1 MRLLLSR
8 VALVASLLVPVS
20 ALAQGAAGWRAF
32 PAWNEVTALASS
44 GDAVWAGTNA
54 GVYAYTPAS
63 GEVRRFT
70 PVDGLRGGPLLSM
83 DFDRARGVLWVGYGD
98 GGLDRL
104 DAATGAVT
112 RIEDIARASQ
122 FSSRGIRRIRVT
134 GDSLYLSTD
143 FGVVVFDA
151 VRAQVR
157 NTYSRF
163 AGLNPA
169 TPANDALPA
178 PLPDG
183 RPGVWVATTAGLV
196 SAPADADLQT
206 AGAWSVAPGFAFPS
220 FSLAFF
226 QGRIHVGGGPA
237 GTLDVYRRTDA
248 GTWERTLFDNLA
260 TTHLQTD
267 GDRLFAISRFRLTV
281 VTTGVGVGFYSSS
294 DVLSLTGVARTDDG
308 GLWVADGALGVFPV
322 DPDLPTGPSTF
333 VVNPITPTGPATNL
347 IADLD
352 VGPDGTLWVSTQRL
366 AQGTWSAIGRFDGT
380 AWTNYRSDD
389 PALSISREAYRS
401 AAVGPDGRFY
411 AGSVGLLGSDDD
423 GLTVVDDDGPFLY
436 NETNSTLVGAASVQG
451 GTAVGYVIT
460 DGVAFEGDRVW
471 VLNSESPLPMHLLA
485 ADGTWTGLPAPPELV
500 GVTRIVQLVV
510 DGFGQKWLDMGTNGL
525 GVWDTGADPA
535 SPADDRARRYAGVGG
550 LGQGL
555 PDATVRA
562 VAVDG
567 AGRVWVGTERGIAY
581 IFSPGAA
588 FGGDASLATPQWPIV
603 VGADGDDEADYLLRD
618 VRVTDMAT
626 DPAGRVWVAT
636 TSGAYL
642 LNAEG
647 NDIDRAITS
656 ADSPLPTDT
665 IDRIAVD
672 PVSGRVYLATSFGLF
687 SAPGDAT
694 VARPASTALAVG
706 PSPFRP
712 ALHADGV
719 LVSGLNAAR
728 SQVRILTVDGEVVHA
743 REARGGSFRWD
754 GRDDRTGEPVAS
766 GVYIVAAA
774 SDTGETI
781 YGRVAVIR

>member
-8 VALVASLLVPVS
+8 VALVACLLLVAGP

-44 GDAVWAGTNA
+44 GDAVWAGTTA
-54 GVYAYTPAS
+54 GVFAYTPAT
-63 GEVRRFT
+63 GEVRRYT

-83 DFDRARGVLWVGYGD
+83 AFDRARGALWVGYGD

-104 DAATGAVT
+104 DAATGGVT

-122 FSSRGIRRIRVT
+122 FSSRGIRRIRVV

-151 VRAQVR
+151 VNVQVR
-157 NTYSRF
+157 NTYSRLG
-163 AGLNPA
+163 ALNPA
-169 TPANDALPA
+169 TPVNDALPA

-183 RPGVWVATTAGLV
+183 RPGVWVATTAGIV
-196 SAPADADLQT
+196 AAPAGGNLQT
-206 AGAWSVAPGFAFPS
+206 AGAWSEEPGFAVPS
-220 FSLAFF
+220 FSLAYFD
-226 QGRIHVGGGPA
+226 GRMHAGGGTA
-237 GTLDVYRRTDA
+237 GGQDVYRRADSGA
-248 GTWERTLFDNLA
+248 WERLTFSDLPFQSL
-260 TTHLQTD
+260 LPD
-267 GDRLFAISRFRLTV
+267 GDRLLALSRTQLVFL
-281 VTTGVGVGFYSSS
+281 GPG
-294 DVLSLTGVARTDDG
+294 GVAYYLSDDVQALVDVVRTDGG
-308 GLWVADGALGVFPV
+308 GLWVADGALGVFPI
-322 DPDLPTGPSTF
+322 DPSPPPGPSTF
-333 VVNPITPTGPATNL
+333 VVNAVTPTGPATNL

-352 VGPDGTLWVSTQRL
+352 VGPDGTLWVSTQQL
-366 AQGTWSAIGRFDGT
+366 ARGGWSALGRFDGT
-380 AWTNYRSDD
+380 AWTNYRSND
-389 PALSISREAYRS
+389 PALSIARTEFRS

-411 AGSVGLLGSDDD
+411 AGSIGILNSNED
-423 GLTVVDDDGPFLY
+423 GLTVVDESAPRLY
-436 NETNSTLVGAASVQG
+436 DETTSSLRGASSVGGGSAS
-451 GTAVGYVIT
+451 GYVVT
-460 DGVAFEGDRVW
+460 DGVAFEDDRVW
-471 VLNSESPLPMHLLA
+471 VLNSESPLPMHLFA

-500 GVTRIVQLVV
+500 GVTRMVRLVV
-510 DGFGQKWLDMGTNGL
+510 DGFGQKWLVMEGNGL

-535 SPADDRARRYAGVGG
+535 SPADDRARRYSGVGG

-562 VAVDG
+562 VALDG

-766 GVYIVAAA
+766 GVYVVAAA

>member
-8 VALVASLLVPVS
+8 VALVACLAVLSVP
-20 ALAQGAAGWRAF
+20 AFAQGATGWRAF
-32 PAWNEVTALASS
+32 PAWNEVTALTSS
-44 GDAVWAGTNA
+44 GDALWVGTDA
-54 GVYAYTPAS
+54 GVYAYTTAT
-63 GEVRRFT
+63 GEIRRFT
-70 PVDGLRGGPLLSM
+70 PIDGLRGGPLLSM
-83 DFDRARGVLWVGYGD
+83 AFDRERGVLWVGYGD

-104 DAATGAVT
+104 DASTSSVT

-122 FSSRGIRRIRVT
+122 FSSRGIRRIRVA
-134 GDSLYLSTD
+134 GDSLYLATD

-151 VRAQVR
+151 ERVQVR

-163 AGLNPA
+163 ATLNAA

-183 RPGVWVATTAGLV
+183 QPGVWVATSVGLV
-196 SAPADADLQT
+196 SAPANADLQT
-206 AGAWSVAPGFAFPS
+206 ASAWRLERNFVFPS
-220 FSLAFF
+220 YSLAFF
-226 QGRIHVGGGPA
+226 ENRLHVSGGPPTA
-237 GTLDVYRRTDA
+237 RDVYRAADDA
-248 GTWERTLFDNLA
+248 QWERITFSNLIFQNLA
-260 TTHLQTD
+260 TDGNRLLATSQTLAVLLASND
-267 GDRLFAISRFRLTV
+267 VSFFSAD
-281 VTTGVGVGFYSSS
+281 GVGALV
-294 DVLSLTGVARTDDG
+294 DMARTDDG
-308 GLWVADGALGVFPV
+308 GLWIGDGAQGVFPM
-322 DPDLPTGPSTF
+322 DPSPPPGPSTF
-333 VVNPITPTGPATNL
+333 IVDPISPSGPATNR
-347 IADLD
+347 IVDLD
-352 VGPDGTLWVSTQRL
+352 VGSTGTLWVATQNLPR
-366 AQGTWSAIGRFDGT
+366 GTWSALSRFDGT
-380 AWTNYRSDD
+380 TWTNYRSDD
-389 PALSISREAYRS
+389 PSLSIARTGFRS

-411 AGSVGLLGSDDD
+411 AGSFGQSNSTDD
-423 GLTVVDDDGPFLY
+423 GLTVVEESGPFLY
-436 NETNSTLVGAASVQG
+436 NETNSSLASVPNIPD
-451 GTAVGYVIT
+451 YVIT
-460 DGVAFEGDRVW
+460 DGIAFEGDRVW
-471 VLNSESPLPMHLLA
+471 VLNSESSAPMHLLE
-485 ADGTWTGLPAPPELV
+485 ADGTWTGLPSPPEFV
-500 GVTRIVQLVV
+500 GVTRILQLVV
-510 DGFGQKWLDMGTNGL
+510 DGFGQKWLDMGGNGL

-535 SPADDRARRYAGVGG
+535 SPADDRARRYSGVGS

-567 AGRVWVGTERGIAY
+567 TGRVWVGTERGIAY

-647 NDIDRAITS
+647 NDIDRSITS
-656 ADSPLPTDT
+656 ADSPLPTDV

-672 PVSGRVYLATSFGLF
+672 PVSGRVYLATAFGLF

-694 VARPASTALAVG
+694 VERPASTSLTVG
-706 PSPFRP
+706 PSPYRP
-712 ALHADGV
+712 TLHADGV

-766 GVYIVAAA
+766 GVYIVAVA
-774 SDTGETI
+774 SDTEETI
-781 YGRVAVIR
+781 YGRIAVIR

>member
-8 VALVASLLVPVS
+8 VALVACLVFVAGP
-20 ALAQGAAGWRAF
+20 ALAQGTTGWRAL

-70 PVDGLRGGPLLSM
+70 SVDGLRGGSLLSLA
-83 DFDRARGVLWVGYGD
+83 FDRTRGALWVGYGD
-98 GGLDRL
+98 GGLDRI

-122 FSSRGIRRIRVT
+122 FSARGIRRIRVA

-151 VRAQVR
+151 ARAQVR
-157 NTYSRF
+157 NTYSRL
-163 AGLNPA
+163 ATLNAA
-169 TPANDALPA
+169 TPVNDALPA

-183 RPGVWVATTAGLV
+183 RPGVWAATPQGV
-196 SAPADADLQT
+196 VFAPADAALQT
-206 AGAWSVAPGFAFPS
+206 ASVWSVAPGFFFPA
-220 FSLAFF
+220 FSLAYFD
-226 QGRIHVGGGPA
+226 GRMHVGGGST
-237 GTLDVYRRTDA
+237 GNQDVYRRTDL
-248 GTWERTLFDNLA
+248 GQWERITFTNLTYHTL
-260 TTHLQTD
+260 TVD
-267 GDRLFAISRFRLTV
+267 GDRLLATSRSLAILLE
-281 VTTGVGVGFYSSS
+281 TGQSSFFS
-294 DVLSLTGVARTDDG
+294 ADDVRALAGLARTDDG
-308 GLWVADGALGVFPV
+308 GLWAADGALGVFPV
-322 DPDLPTGPSTF
+322 DPDPPPGPSPF
-333 VVNPITPTGPATNL
+333 VVEPITPSGPATNR
-347 IADLD
+347 IVDLD
-352 VGPDGTLWVSTQRL
+352 VSADGTLWVATERQASVDR
-366 AQGTWSAIGRFDGT
+366 SALGRFDGT
-380 AWTNYRSDD
+380 TWTNYFSND
-389 PALSISREAYRS
+389 PALDIARTGFRRGAI
-401 AAVGPDGRFY
+401 GPDGRFY
-411 AGSVGLLGSDDD
+411 AGSEGRDNSPAD
-423 GLTVVDDDGPFLY
+423 GLTVVGADGP
-436 NETNSTLVGAASVQG
+436 TLFNVDDSSLVPVT
-451 GTAVGYVIT
+451 GTTDYVVT
-460 DGVAFEGDRVW
+460 DGVAFEGDRAW
-471 VLNSESPLPMHLLA
+471 VLNSESPAPLHLLA
-485 ADGTWTGLPAPPELV
+485 ADGTWAGLPAPAELV
-500 GVTRIVQLVV
+500 GVTRIVNLVV
-510 DGFGQKWLDMGTNGL
+510 DGFGQKWLVMEGNGL

-535 SPADDRARRYAGVGG
+535 SPADDRARRYTGAGQ

-562 VAVDG
+562 LATDG
-567 AGRVWVGTERGIAY
+567 AGRIWVGTDRGIAY

-588 FGGDASLATPQWPIV
+588 FGGDPSLAAPQWPIV

-618 VRVTDMAT
+618 VRVTDMTT
-626 DPAGRVWVAT
+626 DPAGRIWVAT
-636 TSGAYL
+636 SSGAYL

-656 ADSPLPTDT
+656 ADSPLPTDA

-694 VARPASTALAVG
+694 VARPASTALTVG
-706 PSPFRP
+706 PSPYRP

-728 SQVRILTVDGEVVHA
+728 SQVRILTVDGEAVHA

-766 GVYIVAAA
+766 GVYIVAVA

-781 YGRVAVIR
+781 YGRIAVIR

>member
-1 MRLLLSR
+1 MRFLLSR
-8 VALVASLLVPVS
+8 VALVACLVVPVS
-20 ALAQGAAGWRAF
+20 AFAQGATGWRAF

-54 GVYAYTPAS
+54 GVYAYTPAT
-63 GEVRRFT
+63 GELRRFT
-70 PVDGLRGGPLLSM
+70 PVEGLRGGPLLSM
-83 DFDRARGVLWVGYGD
+83 AFDRARGALWVGYGD

-104 DAATGAVT
+104 DAATGGVT

-122 FSSRGIRRIRVT
+122 FSSRGIRRIRVV

-151 VRAQVR
+151 ARVQVR
-157 NTYSRF
+157 NTYSRL
-163 AGLNPA
+163 ASLTPA
-169 TPANDALPA
+169 TPVNDALAA

-183 RPGVWVATTAGLV
+183 RPGVWVATPEGLV
-196 SAPADADLQT
+196 TAPADADLQT
-206 AGAWSVAPGFAFPS
+206 SGAWSLVPSFAFPS
-220 FSLAFF
+220 TSLAFF
-226 QGRIHVGGGPA
+226 DGRIHVGGGPA
-237 GTLDVYRRTDA
+237 GSQDAYVRTEA
-248 GTWERTLFDNLA
+248 GTWDRVTFSGQLPLNLIP
-260 TTHLQTD
+260 D
-267 GDRLFAISRFRLTV
+267 GDRLMV
-281 VTTGVGVGFYSSS
+281 VNVFQLILVEANGSAYSSA
-294 DVLSLTGVARTDDG
+294 DVLALVDVARTDDG
-308 GLWVADGALGVFPV
+308 GLWAADGALGVFPV
-322 DPDLPTGPSTF
+322 NPDPPPGPSTF
-333 VVNPITPTGPATNL
+333 VVDPVTPSGPATNR

-352 VGPDGTLWVSTQRL
+352 VGADGTLWVATQRL
-366 AQGTWSAIGRFDGT
+366 ARGSWSAIGRSDGT

-389 PALSISREAYRS
+389 PALSISRESYRS

-411 AGSVGLLGSDDD
+411 AGSVGLLNSDED
-423 GLTVVDDDGPFLY
+423 GLTAVDDDGPFLY
-436 NETNSTLVGAASVQG
+436 NETNSSLLGASSVGGGSAS
-451 GTAVGYVIT
+451 GYVVT
-460 DGVAFEGDRVW
+460 DGVAFEDDRVW
-471 VLNSESPLPMHLLA
+471 VLNSESPAPMHLLA
-485 ADGTWTGLPAPPELV
+485 ADGTWTGLPAPTELV

-510 DGFGQKWLDMGTNGL
+510 DGFGQKWLVMEGNGL

-535 SPADDRARRYAGVGG
+535 SPADDRARRYSGVGG

-562 VAVDG
+562 VALDG

-603 VGADGDDEADYLLRD
+603 IGADGDDEADYLLRD

-656 ADSPLPTDT
+656 AGTPLPTDV

-694 VARPASTALAVG
+694 VARPASTALTVG
-706 PSPFRP
+706 PSPYRP

-754 GRDDRTGEPVAS
+754 GRDDRTGEPVTS
-766 GVYIVAAA
+766 GVYVVAVA

-781 YGRVAVIR
+781 YGRIAVIR